1 MVFYIDLILILNFLI
16 DYLILLATSK
26 FLKLQYKSWRLAI
39 GATLGALYSL
49 TFFIPS
55 LDFPQLFFS
64 KVILSIAIV
73 LVSFGFKHLIQ
84 FIRTIATFYLTSFIL
99 GGGVLAIQ
107 YMFNIEHE
115 VVNGVYVSR
124 SSTPTVT
131 IIIILASAIAIWFFS
146 NNTIKSIWRKTSS
159 YDGIVEVEIVLG
171 SNNFKCKG
179 LVDTGNRL
187 YDPITRKPVM
197 IVEASNIPFIPAKL
211 KNTYKGSQFDL
222 ELFDKVTEEI
232 EPEWL
237 ARLQLVPFRTV
248 SREMQF
254 IIAFRPDK
262 VVINNQYVQ
271 TRVLIGLDY
280 GELSHDDTYQAII
293 HPELVAG

>member
-26 FLKLQYKSWRLAI
+26 FLKLQYKGWRLAI

-55 LDFPQLFFS
+55 LGFSQLLTS
-64 KVILSIAIV
+64 KILLSILIV
-73 LVSFGFKHLIQ
+73 LTSFGFKHLIQ
-84 FIRTIATFYLTSFIL
+84 FLRTMATFYFTSFIL

-107 YMFNIEHE
+107 YLFNIEHE
-115 VVNGVYVSR
+115 VVNGIYISR

-131 IIIILASAIAIWFFS
+131 ILIILVSAVAIWIFS
-146 NNTIKSIWRKTSS
+146 NSTIKSLWRKNSINK
-159 YDGIVEVEIVLG
+159 DIVDVEIVLG
-171 SNNFKCKG
+171 NNNYNCKG

-187 YDPITRKPVM
+187 YDPLTRKPVM
-197 IVEASNIPFIPAKL
+197 IVEATNIPFIPVTI
-211 KNTYKGSQFDL
+211 KNSYKDRQFDL
-222 ELFDKVTEEI
+222 ELFNKTTEEI

-237 ARLQLVPFRTV
+237 ARLHLVPFRTV

-262 VVINNQYVQ
+262 VVINNQNVQ
-271 TRVLIGLDY
+271 TKVLIGLDY

>member
-26 FLKLQYKSWRLAI
+26 FLKLQHKIWRLVI

-49 TFFIPS
+49 AFFIPS
-55 LDFPQLFFS
+55 LDYSQLLLS
-64 KVILSIAIV
+64 KVALSIVIV
-73 LVSFGFKHLIQ
+73 LVSFGFSNLIL
-84 FIRTIATFYLTSFIL
+84 FIRVIATFYLTSFIL

-115 VVNGVYVSR
+115 VVNGIYVSR
-124 SSTPTVT
+124 SSTPTLT
-131 IIIILASAIAIWFFS
+131 IVIILVSAVAIWFFS
-146 NNTIKSIWRKTSS
+146 NNTIKSIRRKTASDES
-159 YDGIVEVEIVLG
+159 IVEVEIVLG
-171 SNNFKCKG
+171 SDNYNCKG

-197 IVEASNIPFIPAKL
+197 IVQAANISFIPAIL
-211 KNTYKGSQFDL
+211 KNSYKGRQFDL
-222 ELFDKVTEEI
+222 ELFNKTIEEV

-237 ARLQLVPFRTV
+237 ARLQLIPFRAV
-248 SREMQF
+248 SKEMQF

-262 VVINNQYVQ
+262 VVINQQNVQ
-271 TRVLIGLDY
+271 TKVLIGLDY